1 MDHKTVLLSSWMF
14 VPGDLQKMIDK
25 AVALPV
31 DAILLDI
38 EDGVAQA
45 AKGTAR
51 KQIAE
56 SRDRIA
62 VQKKENPSCRTPA
75 RYVRINAVGHERMNA
90 DVEYVI
96 RPALEGLAVPKVE
109 TPDQVNIVE
118 RILDDREPKMGMLAG
133 SVRLL
138 IALESPR
145 GLFNAYAIATSSP
158 RVIGLMFGAEDFS
171 RELSLPLR
179 REGEAVD
186 LIYARSAMVT
196 AAVAAHVQAVDGVWP
211 NFQDID
217 GLRKFALQSRRL
229 GFSSMSLIHPSQ
241 IDEVNRA
248 FTPTIEEIDYCRRVV
263 QAFDD
268 ARARGEGSIAFGG
281 QLLDVPIVDRARQTL
296 ALAQSLN
303 SQLSTH
309 NSQLRTS

>member
-1 MDHKTVLLSSWMF
+1 MDHKTVLLRSWMF
-14 VPGDLQKMIDK
+14 VPGDRQKMIDK

-38 EDGVAQA
+38 EDGVAPA
-45 AKGTAR
+45 AKETAR

-56 SRDRIA
+56 SLDRIA
-62 VQKKENPSCRTPA
+62 VQKKENPSYRTPA

-90 DVEYVI
+90 DVECVI

-109 TPDQVNIVE
+109 TPDQVDVVE
-118 RILDDREPKMGMLAG
+118 KILDEREPKMGLVRG

-138 IALESPR
+138 LALESPR

-196 AAVAAHVQAVDGVWP
+196 AAAAAHVQAVDAVWA
-211 NFQDID
+211 NFQDIE
-217 GLRKFALQSRRL
+217 GLKKFALQSRRL
-229 GFSSMSLIHPSQ
+229 GFSGMSLIHPAQ
-241 IDEVNRA
+241 IEEVNAA
-248 FTPTIEEIDYCRRVV
+248 FTPTSEEVDYCRRVV

-268 ARARGEGSIAFGG
+268 ARSRGEGAIAFGG
-281 QLLDVPIVDRARQTL
+281 QLLDMPIVDRARQTI
-296 ALAQSLN
+296 ALAESLK
-303 SQLSTH
+303 T
-309 NSQLRTS
+309 

>member
-1 MDHKTVLLSSWMF
+1 MDHKTALLRSWMF
-14 VPGDLQKMIDK
+14 VPGDRQKMIDK
-25 AVALPV
+25 AIALPV

-38 EDGVAQA
+38 EDGVAPA
-45 AKGTAR
+45 AKETAR

-56 SRDRIA
+56 SLDRIA
-62 VQKKENPSCRTPA
+62 AQIKENPSYRTPV

-96 RPALEGLAVPKVE
+96 QPALEGLAVPKVE
-109 TPDQVNIVE
+109 TPEQVKVVE
-118 RILDDREPKMGMLAG
+118 KILDEREPRMGMARG

-138 IALESPR
+138 LALESPK
-145 GLFNAYAIATSSP
+145 GLFNAYAIASASP

-196 AAVAAHVQAVDGVWP
+196 AAAAAHVQAVDGVWP
-211 NFQDID
+211 NFQDME
-217 GLRKFALQSRRL
+217 GLKKFALQSRRL
-229 GFSSMSLIHPSQ
+229 GFSGMSLIHPAQ
-241 IDEVNRA
+241 IDEVNAA
-248 FTPTIEEIDYCRRVV
+248 FTPTSEEVDYCRRVV

-268 ARARGEGSIAFGG
+268 ARSRGEGAIAFGG
-281 QLLDVPIVDRARQTL
+281 QLLDMPIVDRARQTI
-296 ALAQSLN
+296 ALAESLK
-303 SQLSTH
+303 T
-309 NSQLRTS
+309 

>member
-1 MDHKTVLLSSWMF
+1 MDHKTVLLRSWMF
-14 VPGDLQKMIDK
+14 VPGDRQKMIDK

-38 EDGVAQA
+38 EDGVAPA
-45 AKGTAR
+45 AKETAR

-56 SRDRIA
+56 SLDRIA
-62 VQKKENPSCRTPA
+62 VQKKENPSYRTPA

-90 DVEYVI
+90 DVEYVL

-109 TPDQVNIVE
+109 TPDQVNVVE
-118 RILDDREPKMGMLAG
+118 KILDEREPKMGMVRG

-138 IALESPR
+138 LALESPR

-196 AAVAAHVQAVDGVWP
+196 AAAAAHVQAVDGVWP
-211 NFQDID
+211 NFQDIE
-217 GLRKFALQSRRL
+217 GLKKFALQSRRL
-229 GFSSMSLIHPSQ
+229 GFSGMSLIHPAQ
-241 IDEVNRA
+241 IDEVNAA
-248 FTPTIEEIDYCRRVV
+248 FTPTSEEVDYCRRVV

-268 ARARGEGSIAFGG
+268 ARARGEGAIAFGG
-281 QLLDVPIVDRARQTL
+281 QLLDMPIVDRARQTI
-296 ALAQSLN
+296 ALAESLEA
-303 SQLSTH
+303 
-309 NSQLRTS
+309 

>member
-1 MDHKTVLLSSWMF
+1 MDQKTSLVRSWMF
-14 VPGDLQKMIDK
+14 VPGDRQKMIDK
-25 AVALPV
+25 ALALSV

-38 EDGVAQA
+38 EDGVAPA
-45 AKGTAR
+45 AKETAR

-56 SRDRIA
+56 SLDRIA
-62 VQKKENPSCRTPA
+62 AQQKDNPALRTPA
-75 RYVRINAVGHERMNA
+75 RYVRINAVGHERMLA
-90 DVEYVI
+90 DVEHVI
-96 RPALEGLAVPKVE
+96 RPSLEGLAVPKVE
-109 TPDQVNIVE
+109 TPEQVKTVE
-118 RILDDREPKMGMLAG
+118 KILDDREPKMGMPRG

-138 IALESPR
+138 LALESPR
-145 GLFNAYAIATSSP
+145 GLFNAYAIASSSP

-179 REGEAVD
+179 REGEATD
-186 LIYARSAMVT
+186 LIYARSAFVT
-196 AAVAAHVQAVDGVWP
+196 AAAAAHVQAVDGVWP
-211 NFQDID
+211 NFQDIE

-296 ALAQSLN
+296 ELAESLGI
-303 SQLSTH
+303 
-309 NSQLRTS
+309 

>member
-1 MDHKTVLLSSWMF
+1 MDHKTVLLRSWMF
-14 VPGDLQKMIDK
+14 VPGDRQKMIDK

-38 EDGVAQA
+38 EDGVAPA
-45 AKGTAR
+45 AKETAR

-56 SRDRIA
+56 SLDRIA
-62 VQKKENPSCRTPA
+62 VEKKENPSYRTPA

-109 TPDQVNIVE
+109 TPDQVKVVE
-118 RILDDREPKMGMLAG
+118 KILDEREPKMGMVRG

-138 IALESPR
+138 LALESPR

-196 AAVAAHVQAVDGVWP
+196 AAAAAHVQAVDGVWP
-211 NFQDID
+211 NFQDIE
-217 GLRKFALQSRRL
+217 GLKKFALQSRRL
-229 GFSSMSLIHPSQ
+229 GFSGMSLIHPAQ
-241 IDEVNRA
+241 IDEVNAA
-248 FTPTIEEIDYCRRVV
+248 FTPTAEEVDYCRRVV

-268 ARARGEGSIAFGG
+268 ARARAEGAIAFGG
-281 QLLDVPIVDRARQTL
+281 QLLDMPIVDRARQTI
-296 ALAQSLN
+296 ALAESLKM
-303 SQLSTH
+303 
-309 NSQLRTS
+309 

>member
-1 MDHKTVLLSSWMF
+1 MDHKTALLRSWMF
-14 VPGDLQKMIDK
+14 VPGDRQEMIDK
-25 AVALPV
+25 AIALPV

-38 EDGVAQA
+38 EDGVAPA
-45 AKGTAR
+45 AKETAR

-56 SRDRIA
+56 SLDRIA
-62 VQKKENPSCRTPA
+62 AQIKENPSYRTPV

-109 TPDQVNIVE
+109 TPEQVKVVE
-118 RILDDREPKMGMLAG
+118 KILDEREPRMGMARG

-138 IALESPR
+138 LALESPK
-145 GLFNAYAIATSSP
+145 GLFNAYAIAAASP

-186 LIYARSAMVT
+186 LICARSAMVT
-196 AAVAAHVQAVDGVWP
+196 AAAAAHVQAVDGVWP
-211 NFQDID
+211 NFQDLE
-217 GLRKFALQSRRL
+217 GLKKFALQSRRL
-229 GFSSMSLIHPSQ
+229 GFSGMSLIHPAQ
-241 IDEVNRA
+241 IVEVNAA
-248 FTPTIEEIDYCRRVV
+248 FTPTAEEVDYCRRVV

-268 ARARGEGSIAFGG
+268 ARARGEGAIAFGG
-281 QLLDVPIVDRARQTL
+281 QLLDMPIVDRARQTI
-296 ALAQSLN
+296 ALAESLKA
-303 SQLSTH
+303 
-309 NSQLRTS
+309 

>member
-1 MDHKTVLLSSWMF
+1 MF
-14 VPGDLQKMIDK
+14 VPGDRQKMIDK

-38 EDGVAQA
+38 EDGVAPA
-45 AKGTAR
+45 AKETAR

-56 SRDRIA
+56 SLDRIA
-62 VQKKENPSCRTPA
+62 VQKKENPSYRTPA

-109 TPDQVNIVE
+109 TPDQVNVVE
-118 RILDDREPKMGMLAG
+118 KILDEREPKMGMVRG

-138 IALESPR
+138 LALESPR

-196 AAVAAHVQAVDGVWP
+196 AAAAAHVQAVDGVWP
-211 NFQDID
+211 NFQDME
-217 GLRKFALQSRRL
+217 GLKKFALQSRRL
-229 GFSSMSLIHPSQ
+229 GFSGMSLIHPAQ
-241 IDEVNRA
+241 INEVNAA
-248 FTPTIEEIDYCRRVV
+248 FRPTAEEVDYCRRVV

-268 ARARGEGSIAFGG
+268 ARARGEGAIAFGG
-281 QLLDVPIVDRARQTL
+281 QLLDMPIVDRARQTI
-296 ALAQSLN
+296 ALAESLKA
-303 SQLSTH
+303 
-309 NSQLRTS
+309 

>member
-1 MDHKTVLLSSWMF
+1 MDHKSVLLRSWMF
-14 VPGDLQKMIDK
+14 VPGDRQKMIDK

-38 EDGVAQA
+38 EDGVAPA
-45 AKGTAR
+45 AKETAR

-56 SRDRIA
+56 SLDRIA
-62 VQKKENPSCRTPA
+62 VQKKENPSYRTPA

-109 TPDQVNIVE
+109 TPDQVNVVGK
-118 RILDDREPKMGMLAG
+118 ILDEREPKMGMVRG

-138 IALESPR
+138 LALESPR

-196 AAVAAHVQAVDGVWP
+196 AAAAAHVQAVDGVWP
-211 NFQDID
+211 NFQDME
-217 GLRKFALQSRRL
+217 GLKKFALQSRRL
-229 GFSSMSLIHPSQ
+229 GFSGMSLIHPAQ
-241 IDEVNRA
+241 IDEVNAA
-248 FTPTIEEIDYCRRVV
+248 FTPTSEEVDYCRRVV

-268 ARARGEGSIAFGG
+268 ARSRGEGAIAFGG
-281 QLLDVPIVDRARQTL
+281 QLLDMPIVDRARQTI
-296 ALAQSLN
+296 ALAESLK
-303 SQLSTH
+303 T
-309 NSQLRTS
+309 

>member
-1 MDHKTVLLSSWMF
+1 MDHKTALLRSWMF
-14 VPGDLQKMIDK
+14 VPGDRQKMIDK
-25 AVALPV
+25 AIALPV

-38 EDGVAQA
+38 EDGVAPA
-45 AKGTAR
+45 AKETAR

-56 SRDRIA
+56 SLDRIA
-62 VQKKENPSCRTPA
+62 AQIKENPSYRTPV

-109 TPDQVNIVE
+109 TPEQVKVVE
-118 RILDDREPKMGMLAG
+118 KILDEREPRMGMARG

-138 IALESPR
+138 LALESPK
-145 GLFNAYAIATSSP
+145 GLFNAYAIAAASP

-196 AAVAAHVQAVDGVWP
+196 AAAAAHVQAVDGVWP
-211 NFQDID
+211 NFQDLE
-217 GLRKFALQSRRL
+217 GLKKFALQSRRL
-229 GFSSMSLIHPSQ
+229 GFSGMSLIHPAQ
-241 IDEVNRA
+241 IVEVNAA
-248 FTPTIEEIDYCRRVV
+248 FTPTAEEVDYCRRVV

-268 ARARGEGSIAFGG
+268 ARARGEGAIAFGG
-281 QLLDVPIVDRARQTL
+281 QLLDMPIVDRARQTI
-296 ALAQSLN
+296 ALAESLKA
-303 SQLSTH
+303 
-309 NSQLRTS
+309 

>member
-1 MDHKTVLLSSWMF
+1 MEHKTVLLRSWMF
-14 VPGDLQKMIDK
+14 VPGDRQKMIDK

-38 EDGVAQA
+38 EDGVAPA
-45 AKGTAR
+45 AKETAR

-56 SRDRIA
+56 SLDRIA
-62 VQKKENPSCRTPA
+62 VQKKENPSYRTPA

-109 TPDQVNIVE
+109 TPDQVNVVE
-118 RILDDREPKMGMLAG
+118 KILDEREPKMGLVRG

-138 IALESPR
+138 LALESPR

-196 AAVAAHVQAVDGVWP
+196 AAAAAHVQAVDGVWP
-211 NFQDID
+211 NFQDIE
-217 GLRKFALQSRRL
+217 GLKKFALQSRRL
-229 GFSSMSLIHPSQ
+229 GFSGMSLIHPAQ
-241 IDEVNRA
+241 INEVNAA
-248 FTPTIEEIDYCRRVV
+248 FTPTAEEVDYCRRVV

-268 ARARGEGSIAFGG
+268 ARARGEGAIAFGG
-281 QLLDVPIVDRARQTL
+281 QLLDMPIVDRARQTI
-296 ALAQSLN
+296 ALAESLKA
-303 SQLSTH
+303 
-309 NSQLRTS
+309 

>member
-1 MDHKTVLLSSWMF
+1 MDHKSVLLRSWMF
-14 VPGDLQKMIDK
+14 VPGDRQKMIDK

-38 EDGVAQA
+38 EDGVAPA
-45 AKGTAR
+45 AKETAR

-56 SRDRIA
+56 SLDRIA
-62 VQKKENPSCRTPA
+62 VEKKENPSYRTPA

-109 TPDQVNIVE
+109 TPDQVNVVE
-118 RILDDREPKMGMLAG
+118 KILDEREPKMGMVRG

-138 IALESPR
+138 LALESPR

-196 AAVAAHVQAVDGVWP
+196 AAAAAHVQAVDGVWP
-211 NFQDID
+211 NFQDIE
-217 GLRKFALQSRRL
+217 GLKKFALQSRRL
-229 GFSSMSLIHPSQ
+229 GFSGMSLIHPAQ
-241 IDEVNRA
+241 IDEVNAA
-248 FTPTIEEIDYCRRVV
+248 FTPTSEEVDYCRRVV

-268 ARARGEGSIAFGG
+268 ARARGEGAIAFGG
-281 QLLDVPIVDRARQTL
+281 QLLDMPIVDRARQTI
-296 ALAQSLN
+296 ALAESLKA
-303 SQLSTH
+303 
-309 NSQLRTS
+309 

>member
-1 MDHKTVLLSSWMF
+1 MDHKTVLLRSWMF
-14 VPGDLQKMIDK
+14 VPGDRQKMIDK

-38 EDGVAQA
+38 EDGVAPA
-45 AKGTAR
+45 AKETAR

-56 SRDRIA
+56 TLDRIA
-62 VQKKENPSCRTPA
+62 VQKKENPSYRTPA

-109 TPDQVNIVE
+109 TPDQVNVVE
-118 RILDDREPKMGMLAG
+118 KILDEREPKMGMVRG

-138 IALESPR
+138 LALESPR

-196 AAVAAHVQAVDGVWP
+196 AAAAAHVQAVDGVWP
-211 NFQDID
+211 NFQDME
-217 GLRKFALQSRRL
+217 GLKKFALQSRRL
-229 GFSSMSLIHPSQ
+229 GFSGMSLIHPAQ
-241 IDEVNRA
+241 IDEVNAA
-248 FTPTIEEIDYCRRVV
+248 FTPTSEEVDYCRRVV

-268 ARARGEGSIAFGG
+268 ARSRGEGAIAFGG
-281 QLLDVPIVDRARQTL
+281 QLLDMPIVDRARQTI
-296 ALAQSLN
+296 ALAESLK
-303 SQLSTH
+303 T
-309 NSQLRTS
+309 

>member
-1 MDHKTVLLSSWMF
+1 MF
-14 VPGDLQKMIDK
+14 VPGDRQKMIDK
-25 AVALPV
+25 ALALPV

-38 EDGVAQA
+38 EDGVAPA
-45 AKGTAR
+45 AKETAR

-56 SRDRIA
+56 SLDRIA
-62 VQKKENPSCRTPA
+62 AQKKENPSYRTPA

-90 DVEYVI
+90 DVEHVI
-96 RPALEGLAVPKVE
+96 RPVLEGLAVPKVE
-109 TPDQVNIVE
+109 TPEQVHAIGK
-118 RILDDREPKMGMLAG
+118 ILDEREPKMGMDRG

-138 IALESPR
+138 LALESPR

-196 AAVAAHVQAVDGVWP
+196 AAAAAHVQAVDGVWP
-211 NFQDID
+211 NFQDIE
-217 GLRKFALQSRRL
+217 GLKKFALQSRRL
-229 GFSSMSLIHPSQ
+229 GFSGMSLIHPAQ
-241 IDEVNRA
+241 INEVNAA
-248 FTPTIEEIDYCRRVV
+248 FTPTAEEVDYCRRVV

-268 ARARGEGSIAFGG
+268 ARARGEGAIAFGG
-281 QLLDVPIVDRARQTL
+281 QLLDMPIVDRARQTI
-296 ALAQSLN
+296 ALAESLKV
-303 SQLSTH
+303 
-309 NSQLRTS
+309 

>member
-1 MDHKTVLLSSWMF
+1 MDHKTVLLRSWMF
-14 VPGDLQKMIDK
+14 VPGDRQKMIDK

-38 EDGVAQA
+38 EDGVAPA
-45 AKGTAR
+45 AKETAR

-56 SRDRIA
+56 SLDRIA
-62 VQKKENPSCRTPA
+62 VQKKENPSYRTPA

-109 TPDQVNIVE
+109 TPDQVNVVE
-118 RILDDREPKMGMLAG
+118 KILDEREPKMGMVRG

-138 IALESPR
+138 LALESPR

-196 AAVAAHVQAVDGVWP
+196 AAAAAHVQAVDGVWP
-211 NFQDID
+211 NFQDME
-217 GLRKFALQSRRL
+217 GLKKFALQSRRL
-229 GFSSMSLIHPSQ
+229 GFSGMSLIHPAQ
-241 IDEVNRA
+241 INEVNAA
-248 FTPTIEEIDYCRRVV
+248 FRPTSEEVDYCRRVV

-268 ARARGEGSIAFGG
+268 ARARGEGAIAFGG
-281 QLLDVPIVDRARQTL
+281 QLLDMPIVDRARQTI
-296 ALAQSLN
+296 ALAESLK
-303 SQLSTH
+303 T
-309 NSQLRTS
+309 